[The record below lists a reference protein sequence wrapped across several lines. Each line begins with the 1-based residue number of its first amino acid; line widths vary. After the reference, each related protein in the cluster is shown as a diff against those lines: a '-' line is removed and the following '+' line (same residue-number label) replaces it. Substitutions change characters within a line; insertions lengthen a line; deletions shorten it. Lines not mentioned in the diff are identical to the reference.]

1 VTKDDLTA
9 LFPQVTQPVDIF
21 WGDRDGQTPLSDGRY
36 MEKHLPQ
43 VELHVYP
50 GTRHAVHKTNAR
62 EIAAVIGRRLSVI

>member
-1 VTKDDLTA
+1 
-9 LFPQVTQPVDIF
+9 
-21 WGDRDGQTPLSDGRY
+21 

-62 EIAAVIGRRLSVI
+62 EIAAVIGRRLGRSH